1 MYWPVPLIVGEQVEH
16 EEFRLGD
23 IGLLGR
29 NLDNDLVLDEVGEL
43 RRHNAGLQ
51 CVLLVDRDA
60 DLAGDYVVHGLS
72 ALEHELGVRVLE
84 HIHHGLDRDDL
95 IPCVIDIYGIIGT
108 VEILLL
114 AHTEIQ
120 RPGLVAGPFHLADVP
135 VGSEK
140 GSVADS
146 HVGADVLHLLGIP
159 EREGVIVAVGHED
172 ALLAYGIEIVP
183 GHLHGCAAVAPVVVV
198 PVLLCHESR
207 HEEAGGGEYA
217 GCRSRI
223 FILELP
229 ANPFIQSH
237 HGQAD
242 PDAECVERAGV
253 GVIPFPDLVR
263 RLVEVEHNGDSRH
276 EEQQE
281 GQPAAPLV
289 PLELEEDAHNSE
301 KERKEV
307 IMVLSLVFGKD
318 SRSVALVSETD
329 AVDELDA
336 AFPVAVEYFSRA
348 RAVNVILPSG
358 EVPHEIS
365 PVHPVHLEV
374 EEEFHVGPE

>member
-1 MYWPVPLIVGEQVEH
+1 M
-16 EEFRLGD
+16 
-23 IGLLGR
+23 
-29 NLDNDLVLDEVGEL
+29 
-43 RRHNAGLQ
+43 
-51 CVLLVDRDA
+51 
-60 DLAGDYVVHGLS
+60 
-72 ALEHELGVRVLE
+72 
-84 HIHHGLDRDDL
+84 
-95 IPCVIDIYGIIGT
+95 
-108 VEILLL
+108 
-114 AHTEIQ
+114 
-120 RPGLVAGPFHLADVP
+120 P

-207 HEEAGGGEYA
+207 HEEAGGGEYP
-217 GCRSRI
+217 GRRSRI

-289 PLELEEDAHNSE
+289 SLELEEDAHHSE
-301 KERKEV
+301 KKRKEI

-318 SRSVALVSETD
+318 SRSIALVAEAD
-329 AVDELDA
+329 VVNELDS

-348 RAVNVILPSG
+348 RAVYVILPSG